1 MTLCMKRTKMRK
13 YGHIFLF
20 ILFFTYCGFFCLFL
34 LACFVCFCHN
44 YWIFDILWVRL
55 PYHVC
60 FFLVKIIRS
69 YFYFVN
75 AYAHGRRQWMTLLMM
90 MTMMTKLGKM
100 MTSVFAGHAD
110 LGRIQIWPPY
120 AVARRPAWKMI
131 IQGCRIIHTNFFYW
145 RIFVVL
151 PLVERAFFLIH
162 NFPFI
167 FILFPCCFTLSS
179 FFSFHSLLSSPPPI
193 HKKLRQLMTG

>member
-69 YFYFVN
+69 YFYYVN
-75 AYAHGRRQWMTLLMM
+75 AHGKWVTLLMM
-90 MTMMTKLGKM
+90 MKMMTKLGSM
-100 MTSVFAGHAD
+100 MTSTFVGHAD
-110 LGRIQIWPPY
+110 LGWIQIWPPG
-120 AVARRPAWKMI
+120 AVARRPAWQMI
-131 IQGCRIIHTNFFYW
+131 TQGCRIIHTN
-145 RIFVVL
+145 
-151 PLVERAFFLIH
+151 
-162 NFPFI
+162 
-167 FILFPCCFTLSS
+167 T
-179 FFSFHSLLSSPPPI
+179 FSEASLLYCP
-193 HKKLRQLMTG
+193 LRTVNF